1 MSYFFV
7 SCPSSSSLIPIC
19 LLTGSEHSRRKREKS
34 TSSAGIGTERHK
46 STGFKSSS
54 QSRRLQT
61 SAVTIDDNDSKLP
74 GKTDTPSSA
83 WAKAAREF
91 AELGNETRSK
101 LGKDAGANIGSH
113 MAGKY
118 CRQYFG
124 NTFQLFSLFSFNHSL
139 IS

>member
-1 MSYFFV
+1 M
-7 SCPSSSSLIPIC
+7 
-19 LLTGSEHSRRKREKS
+19 S
-34 TSSAGIGTERHK
+34 TSAAGTGTKRYK
-46 STGFKSSS
+46 STGSNYSS

-74 GKTDTPSSA
+74 GKTHAPSSA
-83 WAKAAREF
+83 RAKAARNF
-91 AELGNETRSK
+91 AELGNKSRSK
-101 LGKDAGANIGSH
+101 LGKDAGANIGGH

-124 NTFQLFSLFSFNHSL
+124 NTFKLFSLFSFNHSL